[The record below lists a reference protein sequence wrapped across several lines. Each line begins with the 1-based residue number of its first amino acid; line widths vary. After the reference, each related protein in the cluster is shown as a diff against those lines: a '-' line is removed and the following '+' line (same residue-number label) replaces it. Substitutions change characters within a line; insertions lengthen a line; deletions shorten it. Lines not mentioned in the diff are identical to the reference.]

1 MGTVSSTAP
10 AAVHPVD
17 ERFGLPPI
25 FAVRENTKETI
36 LAGARARLENSPAQ
50 ERATALVEVA
60 KIANLRL
67 LDLVAAPAEG
77 PVGLGRR

>member
-25 FAVRENTKETI
+25 FAVRKNTKETI

-67 LDLVAAPAEG
+67 LDLVAVPAEG